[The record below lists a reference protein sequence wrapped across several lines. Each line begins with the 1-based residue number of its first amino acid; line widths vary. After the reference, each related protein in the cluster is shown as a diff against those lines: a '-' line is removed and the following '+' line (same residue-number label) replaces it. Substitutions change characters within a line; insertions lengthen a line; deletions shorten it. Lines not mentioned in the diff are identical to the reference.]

1 VTTSYHVHSNF
12 SDGRN
17 SVPEI
22 VAAAAAAGLDEVGI
36 SDHLVLLGQERRVT
50 WSMSVDDLPDYFD
63 AIEHAAGNA
72 PHGLTVR
79 RGLEIDF
86 IPEAIDQTA
95 DIVERYPLDYV
106 IGSVHFFDG
115 FPIDECR
122 ERWDRISEAE
132 RDDIIRGYWGLI
144 ARMARTGMFD
154 IAGHLDLYKKFG
166 HLPTADM
173 SADIITAIDAIA
185 ESGMSVELNTSGW
198 DKPIK
203 EAYPSTMIL
212 KSCLRRGIPI
222 IVTADAHAASDLTS
236 DYDRAARVLHSLGW
250 DNTAIYCCRV
260 RTIVGS

>member
-1 VTTSYHVHSNF
+1 VTTSYHIHSTF

-22 VAAAAAAGLDEVGI
+22 VAAAAAVGLDEVGI
-36 SDHLVLLGQERRVT
+36 SDHLVLLGQDRRVT

-63 AIEHAAGNA
+63 AIEHAAANA
-72 PHGLTVR
+72 PPGLTVR

-86 IPEAIDQTA
+86 IPEAMDRVA
-95 DIVERYPLDYV
+95 DIVGRYPVDYV

-122 ERWDRISEAE
+122 ERWDHISEAE
-132 RDDIIRGYWGLI
+132 RNDIIRGYWGLI

-173 SADIITAIDAIA
+173 SEEIITAIDAIA

-198 DKPIK
+198 HKPIM
-203 EAYPSTMIL
+203 EAYPSPMIL
-212 KSCLRRGIPI
+212 KGCLRRQIPVI
-222 IVTADAHAASDLTS
+222 ITSDAHTTSRLT
-236 DYDRAARVLHSLGW
+236 DKFDRAAGVLGSLGW
-250 DNTAIYCCRV
+250 DKTATYSGRKRV
-260 RTIVGS
+260 IVRA